1 VVHALAADPR
11 IEFAF
16 TASEA
21 PGLIRSI
28 HAGAPPGSRLV
39 SHRLA
44 ALRKWDAYLTSDF
57 MWAMLPRGTRRV
69 QMFHGVAG
77 KYGFDAPGPEVRAW
91 HRLFFI
97 NTRRRDNFIA
107 SGAIDADSPAV
118 RLVGMPKVDCLVDG
132 SLRRDDVLRQEGIDP
147 SRPVVLYAPTW
158 SAASSLNRLGMALI
172 EALMRLPVTVMVKL
186 HDRSYDPR
194 PIYSG
199 GVDWRSVLQPIL
211 DRGHG
216 RLLAGTDVTPYLAA
230 ADVMITDHSS
240 AGFEYLLLDRPLV
253 RIEVPELLRLAHV
266 HADYVRL
273 LTDVSVTASSVA
285 GVVRSV
291 ERALGQPLEGS
302 AARRRVASEL
312 FFQPGTASV
321 RAGRELS
328 DLLELPV
335 HQSLVDR
342 EQKARTC
349 LQMA

>member
-1 VVHALAADPR
+1 
-11 IEFAF
+11 
-16 TASEA
+16 
-21 PGLIRSI
+21 
-28 HAGAPPGSRLV
+28 
-39 SHRLA
+39 
-44 ALRKWDAYLTSDF
+44 
-57 MWAMLPRGTRRV
+57 
-69 QMFHGVAG
+69 
-77 KYGFDAPGPEVRAW
+77 
-91 HRLFFI
+91 
-97 NTRRRDNFIA
+97 
-107 SGAIDADSPAV
+107 
-118 RLVGMPKVDCLVDG
+118 
-132 SLRRDDVLRQEGIDP
+132 
-147 SRPVVLYAPTW
+147 
-158 SAASSLNRLGMALI
+158 MALI
-172 EALMRLPVTVMVKL
+172 EAQMRLPVTVMVKL

-230 ADVMITDHSS
+230 ADVMITDHSP